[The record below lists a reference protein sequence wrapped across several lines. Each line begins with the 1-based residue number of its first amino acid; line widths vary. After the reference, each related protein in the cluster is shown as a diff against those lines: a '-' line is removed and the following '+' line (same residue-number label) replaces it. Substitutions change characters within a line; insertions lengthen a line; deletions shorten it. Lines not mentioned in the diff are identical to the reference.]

1 MKLSED
7 GKGYEVSVSLDQALN
22 TIGVLRAFKELGKS
36 TLDRGEDRDKAV
48 DLVECI
54 QVAIDVMC
62 LFIQDNFR
70 DQVERLGEELKEIK
84 EAEDDGGGT
93 ETAESTEPEV

>member
-36 TLDRGEDRDKAV
+36 TLDRGEDRGKAAE
-48 DLVECI
+48 LVECM
-54 QVAIDVMC
+54 QVAIDMMC
-62 LFIQDNFR
+62 LFVQDNFR
-70 DQVERLGEELKEIK
+70 DQVEQMGEELKKIK
-84 EAEDDGGGT
+84 EAEDDSGGT
-93 ETAESTEPEV
+93 ETAEGTGPEV

>member
-1 MKLSED
+1 MKISDD
-7 GKGYEVSVSLDQALN
+7 GKGYEVSISLDQALN
-22 TIGVLRAFKELGKS
+22 TIGVLRAFKELGKN

-48 DLVECI
+48 DLVECM

-70 DQVERLGEELKEIK
+70 DQV
-84 EAEDDGGGT
+84 
-93 ETAESTEPEV
+93 